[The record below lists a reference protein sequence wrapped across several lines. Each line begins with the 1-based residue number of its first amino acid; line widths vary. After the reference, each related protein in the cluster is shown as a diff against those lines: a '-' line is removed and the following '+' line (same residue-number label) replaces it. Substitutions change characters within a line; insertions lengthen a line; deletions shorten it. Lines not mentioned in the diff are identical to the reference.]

1 MGLYNNCTG
10 NTWSSEQEDQHVAI
24 DIYFGIVGG
33 RSIICRLQLGGGG
46 RGIWVDLHTLLV
58 HHTNKDIRILVPL
71 QARELVGGPGWATS
85 QIPNNFYAH
94 TPTITV

>member
-33 RSIICRLQLGGGG
+33 RSIICRLPLGGGEG
-46 RGIWVDLHTLLV
+46 DMG
-58 HHTNKDIRILVPL
+58 
-71 QARELVGGPGWATS
+71 
-85 QIPNNFYAH
+85 
-94 TPTITV
+94 